1 MSGSPTLLFLTIVRL
16 GGKPLVSKKPGF
28 ERKSVCSRKLRSI
41 DKDQFV
47 QDIKDSSLMNH
58 QDFRDVSA
66 LSGCY
71 DNTLRSLLDHYAPIK
86 KYTVTVRPAAP
97 WYSDN
102 I

>member
-1 MSGSPTLLFLTIVRL
+1 
-16 GGKPLVSKKPGF
+16 
-28 ERKSVCSRKLRSI
+28 
-41 DKDQFV
+41 
-47 QDIKDSSLMNH
+47 MNH

-71 DNTLRSLLDHYAPIK
+71 DNTLRFLLDHYAPIK

-102 I
+102 IRQEKAKRRKLERCWRSTKSTIDRELYIKQCKSVNQLIMSAR